1 LDFFLFIYLFNHFW
15 IMFIT
20 AYNYTDLSEKV
31 VQEEVSEEV
40 LIEPSDAYTIRE
52 LIYRLAMGMP
62 VSSGPNSGE
71 YPDKDQ
77 DFDDDLP
84 TERGDFDLADYAQ
97 MSEELRSRYQVKVEQ
112 KKELEKSKEEP
123 EAEPASTSD

>member
-1 LDFFLFIYLFNHFW
+1 
-15 IMFIT
+15 MFIT

-71 YPDKDQ
+71 YPDEDQ

-97 MSEELRSRYQVKVEQ
+97 MSEELRSRYQVRVEQ

-123 EAEPASTSD
+123 EAEPESTSD

>member
-1 LDFFLFIYLFNHFW
+1 
-15 IMFIT
+15 MFIT
-20 AYNYTDLSEKV
+20 AYNYIDLPSEV
-31 VQEEVSEEV
+31 IQEEVSEELLV
-40 LIEPSDAYTIRE
+40 EPSDAYTIRE

-97 MSEELRSRYQVKVEQ
+97 MSEELRSKYQVKVEQ
-112 KKELEKSKEEP
+112 KKDSEEPKEEP
-123 EAEPASTSD
+123 KAKPASTSD

>member
-1 LDFFLFIYLFNHFW
+1 
-15 IMFIT
+15 MFIT
-20 AYNYTDLSEKV
+20 AYNYSDLPEKV

-40 LIEPSDAYTIRE
+40 LVEPSDAYTIRE

-62 VSSGPNSGE
+62 VPSGPNSGE

-97 MSEELRSRYQVKVEQ
+97 MSEDLRSRYQVKVEE
-112 KKELEKSKEEP
+112 KKEPEKLKEEP
-123 EAEPASTSD
+123 KAEPASTSE

>member
-1 LDFFLFIYLFNHFW
+1 
-15 IMFIT
+15 MFIT
-20 AYNYTDLSEKV
+20 PYNYTDLPEKV

-40 LIEPSDAYTIRE
+40 LVEPSDAYTIRE
-52 LIYRLAMGMP
+52 LIYRLAMGMSVP
-62 VSSGPNSGE
+62 SGPNSGE

-97 MSEELRSRYQVKVEQ
+97 MSEELRSKYQVKIQE
-112 KKELEKSKEEP
+112 KKESEKLKEESKT
-123 EAEPASTSD
+123 EPASTSEQSS

>member
-1 LDFFLFIYLFNHFW
+1 
-15 IMFIT
+15 MFIT
-20 AYNYTDLSEKV
+20 SYNYTDLSEKV
-31 VQEEVSEEV
+31 VQEEVSEEILV
-40 LIEPSDAYTIRE
+40 EPSDAYTIRE

-62 VSSGPNSGE
+62 VPSGPNSGE

-97 MSEELRSRYQVKVEQ
+97 MTEELRSKYQVKVQE
-112 KKELEKSKEEP
+112 KKESEKSKGEP
-123 EAEPASTSD
+123 KAEPASTSDQSS

>member
-1 LDFFLFIYLFNHFW
+1 
-15 IMFIT
+15 MFIT

-52 LIYRLAMGMP
+52 LIYRLAMGMA

-71 YPDKDQ
+71 YPDEDQ

-112 KKELEKSKEEP
+112 KKELEKSKEES
-123 EAEPASTSD
+123 EDESASTSD

>member
-1 LDFFLFIYLFNHFW
+1 
-15 IMFIT
+15 MFIT
-20 AYNYTDLSEKV
+20 AYNYADLPLEVIQEK
-31 VQEEVSEEV
+31 VSEEL

-62 VSSGPNSGE
+62 VSSGPHSGE

-97 MSEELRSRYQVKVEQ
+97 MSEDLRSKYQVKVEE
-112 KKELEKSKEEP
+112 KKVSEKSKEEP
-123 EAEPASTSD
+123 KAEPASTSE

>member
-1 LDFFLFIYLFNHFW
+1 
-15 IMFIT
+15 MFIT
-20 AYNYTDLSEKV
+20 AYNYTNLSDEV
-31 VQEEVSEEV
+31 VQEQVSEELLV
-40 LIEPSDAYTIRE
+40 EPSDSYTIRE

-62 VSSGPNSGE
+62 VSSGPHSGE

-97 MSEELRSRYQVKVEQ
+97 MSEELRSKYLVKDEE
-112 KKELEKSKEEP
+112 KKEFEKPEEEP
-123 EAEPASTSD
+123 KAELASTSEQSS

>member
-1 LDFFLFIYLFNHFW
+1 
-15 IMFIT
+15 MFIT
-20 AYNYTDLSEKV
+20 AYNYTDLSDKV
-31 VQEEVSEEV
+31 VQEEVSEELLV
-40 LIEPSDAYTIRE
+40 EPSEAYTIRE

-77 DFDDDLP
+77 DFDDYLP

-97 MSEELRSRYQVKVEQ
+97 MSEELRTKYQVKIE
-112 KKELEKSKEEP
+112 KKKMAEEPKEEP
-123 EAEPASTSD
+123 KAEPASTSEQSS

>member
-1 LDFFLFIYLFNHFW
+1 
-15 IMFIT
+15 MFIT
-20 AYNYTDLSEKV
+20 AYNYHNLSSEV
-31 VQEEVSEEV
+31 IQEEVSDE
-40 LIEPSDAYTIRE
+40 LIVEPSDSYTIRE

-62 VSSGPNSGE
+62 VSSGVRSGE

-97 MSEELRSRYQVKVEQ
+97 MTEELRSKYQIKVEE
-112 KKELEKSKEEP
+112 KKEPEKPKEEP
-123 EAEPASTSD
+123 KAEPASTSEQSS

>member
-1 LDFFLFIYLFNHFW
+1 
-15 IMFIT
+15 MFIT
-20 AYNYTDLSEKV
+20 AYNYHNLSSEV
-31 VQEEVSEEV
+31 IQEEVSDELMV
-40 LIEPSDAYTIRE
+40 EPSDSYTIRE

-62 VSSGPNSGE
+62 VSSGVRSGE

-97 MSEELRSRYQVKVEQ
+97 MSEELRSKYQVKVEE
-112 KKELEKSKEEP
+112 KKEPEKPKEKPKEEP
-123 EAEPASTSD
+123 KAEPASTSEQSS

>member
-1 LDFFLFIYLFNHFW
+1 
-15 IMFIT
+15 MFIT
-20 AYNYTDLSEKV
+20 AYNYTDLPKKM

-40 LIEPSDAYTIRE
+40 LVEPSDAYTIRE

-97 MSEELRSRYQVKVEQ
+97 MSEELRSKYQVKVEE
-112 KKELEKSKEEP
+112 KKEPEKPKEELK
-123 EAEPASTSD
+123 AEPASTSDQSS

>member
-1 LDFFLFIYLFNHFW
+1 
-15 IMFIT
+15 MFIT
-20 AYNYTDLSEKV
+20 SYNYINLPSEV
-31 VQEEVSEEV
+31 IQEEVSEEMLV
-40 LIEPSDAYTIRE
+40 EPSDAYTIRE

-62 VSSGPNSGE
+62 VSSGPNSGD

-97 MSEELRSRYQVKVEQ
+97 MSEELRSKYQVKVQE
-112 KKELEKSKEEP
+112 KKEPEEP
-123 EAEPASTSD
+123 KEKPKAEPASTSDQSS

>member
-1 LDFFLFIYLFNHFW
+1 
-15 IMFIT
+15 MFIT
-20 AYNYTDLSEKV
+20 AYNYTDLPDEV
-31 VQEEVSEEV
+31 VQEEVSEELLV
-40 LIEPSDAYTIRE
+40 EPSESYTIRE

-97 MSEELRSRYQVKVEQ
+97 MSEELRAKYQIKVEK
-112 KKELEKSKEEP
+112 KKETEEPKKEP
-123 EAEPASTSD
+123 EAEPASTSEQSS

>member
-1 LDFFLFIYLFNHFW
+1 
-15 IMFIT
+15 MFIT
-20 AYNYTDLSEKV
+20 AYNYINLSSEV
-31 VQEEVSEEV
+31 IQEEVSEELLV
-40 LIEPSDAYTIRE
+40 EPSDAYTIRE

-62 VSSGPNSGE
+62 VSSGPNSGD

-97 MSEELRSRYQVKVEQ
+97 MSEELRSKYQVKVQ
-112 KKELEKSKEEP
+112 KKKEFEKLEEEPKEEP
-123 EAEPASTSD
+123 KVEPASTSD

>member
-1 LDFFLFIYLFNHFW
+1 
-15 IMFIT
+15 MFIT
-20 AYNYTDLSEKV
+20 AYNYAELSSKV
-31 VQEEVSEEV
+31 VQEDVSDEL

-62 VSSGPNSGE
+62 VPSGPHSGE

-77 DFDDDLP
+77 NFDDDLP

-97 MSEELRSRYQVKVEQ
+97 MSEELRSKYQVKVEE
-112 KKELEKSKEEP
+112 KKEPEKSKEEP
-123 EAEPASTSD
+123 KAEPASTSE

>member
-1 LDFFLFIYLFNHFW
+1 
-15 IMFIT
+15 MFIT
-20 AYNYTDLSEKV
+20 AYNYNNLSEKV

-40 LIEPSDAYTIRE
+40 LVEPSDAYTIRE

-62 VSSGPNSGE
+62 VSSGVRSGE

-97 MSEELRSRYQVKVEQ
+97 MSEELRSKYQVKVEK
-112 KKELEKSKEEP
+112 KKEPEEP
-123 EAEPASTSD
+123 KKEPKVEPASTSD

>member
-1 LDFFLFIYLFNHFW
+1 
-15 IMFIT
+15 MFIT
-20 AYNYTDLSEKV
+20 AYNYTDLPEQV
-31 VQEEVSEEV
+31 VQEEVSEEMLV
-40 LIEPSDAYTIRE
+40 EPSGAYTIRE

-77 DFDDDLP
+77 DFDDDLL

-97 MSEELRSRYQVKVEQ
+97 MSEELRSKYQVKVQE
-112 KKELEKSKEEP
+112 KKEPEEP
-123 EAEPASTSD
+123 KEGPKAEPASTSDQSS

>member
-1 LDFFLFIYLFNHFW
+1 
-15 IMFIT
+15 MFIT
-20 AYNYTDLSEKV
+20 AYNYHNLPLEVIQEKV
-31 VQEEVSEEV
+31 SDE
-40 LIEPSDAYTIRE
+40 LIVEPSDSYTIRE

-62 VSSGPNSGE
+62 VSSGVRNGE

-97 MSEELRSRYQVKVEQ
+97 MSEELRSKYQVKVEE
-112 KKELEKSKEEP
+112 KKEPEKSKEEP
-123 EAEPASTSD
+123 KAEPASTSEQSS

>member
-1 LDFFLFIYLFNHFW
+1 
-15 IMFIT
+15 MFIT
-20 AYNYTDLSEKV
+20 AYNYTNLPSEV
-31 VQEEVSEEV
+31 IQEEVSGGSLV
-40 LIEPSDAYTIRE
+40 EPSDAYTIRE

-62 VSSGPNSGE
+62 VSTGPNSGE

-97 MSEELRSRYQVKVEQ
+97 MSEELRSKYQVKIQE
-112 KKELEKSKEEP
+112 KKELEESEEEP
-123 EAEPASTSD
+123 KEDPKAKLVSTSEQSS

>member
-1 LDFFLFIYLFNHFW
+1 
-15 IMFIT
+15 MFIT
-20 AYNYTDLSEKV
+20 AYNYDELSLEV
-31 VQEEVSEEV
+31 IQEEVSEEL

-97 MSEELRSRYQVKVEQ
+97 MSEELRSKYQVKIEE
-112 KKELEKSKEEP
+112 KKASGKPKDEP
-123 EAEPASTSD
+123 KAEPASTPE

>member
-1 LDFFLFIYLFNHFW
+1 
-15 IMFIT
+15 MFIT

-40 LIEPSDAYTIRE
+40 LVEPSDAYTIRE

-62 VSSGPNSGE
+62 VPSGPNSGE

-97 MSEELRSRYQVKVEQ
+97 MSEELRSRYQVKVQE
-112 KKELEKSKEEP
+112 KKELEKPKEEP
-123 EAEPASTSD
+123 KAEPVSTSEQSS

>member
-1 LDFFLFIYLFNHFW
+1 
-15 IMFIT
+15 MFIT
-20 AYNYTDLSEKV
+20 AYNYHNLPSEV
-31 VQEEVSEEV
+31 IQEEVSDE
-40 LIEPSDAYTIRE
+40 LIVEPSDSYTIRE

-62 VSSGPNSGE
+62 VSSGVRSGE

-97 MSEELRSRYQVKVEQ
+97 MNEELRSKYQVKVEE
-112 KKELEKSKEEP
+112 KKESEKPKEELTEEP
-123 EAEPASTSD
+123 KAELASTSEQSS

>member
-1 LDFFLFIYLFNHFW
+1 
-15 IMFIT
+15 MFIT
-20 AYNYTDLSEKV
+20 AYNYYNLPSEV
-31 VQEEVSEEV
+31 IQEEVSDE
-40 LIEPSDAYTIRE
+40 LIVEPSDSYTIRE

-62 VSSGPNSGE
+62 VSSGVRSGE

-97 MSEELRSRYQVKVEQ
+97 MTEELRSKYQVKVQE
-112 KKELEKSKEEP
+112 KKDSEKPKEEP
-123 EAEPASTSD
+123 EAEPASTSEQSS

>member
-1 LDFFLFIYLFNHFW
+1 
-15 IMFIT
+15 MFIT
-20 AYNYTDLSEKV
+20 AYNYNDLPEKV
-31 VQEEVSEEV
+31 VQEEVSEEMLV
-40 LIEPSDAYTIRE
+40 EPSDAYTIRE

-97 MSEELRSRYQVKVEQ
+97 MSEELRSKYQLKVQE
-112 KKELEKSKEEP
+112 KKEPEEPKEELK
-123 EAEPASTSD
+123 AEPASTSDQSS

>member
-1 LDFFLFIYLFNHFW
+1 
-15 IMFIT
+15 MFIT
-20 AYNYTDLSEKV
+20 AYNYNNLPLEV
-31 VQEEVSEEV
+31 VQEKVSDEV

-62 VSSGPNSGE
+62 VPSGLHSGE

-97 MSEELRSRYQVKVEQ
+97 MTEKLRSKYQLKVEPKKDVEKPKEEL
-112 KKELEKSKEEP
+112 KEEP
-123 EAEPASTSD
+123 KAEPASTSDQSS

>member
-1 LDFFLFIYLFNHFW
+1 MFEFFVVNFLAFSCVCLLPLIIYP
-15 IMFIT
+15 
-20 AYNYTDLSEKV
+20 DLPSEV
-31 VQEEVSEEV
+31 IQEEVSEELLV
-40 LIEPSDAYTIRE
+40 EPSDAYTIRE

-97 MSEELRSRYQVKVEQ
+97 MSEEFRSKYQVKIQE
-112 KKELEKSKEEP
+112 KKEPEKPKEEP
-123 EAEPASTSD
+123 KVEPASTSE

>member
-1 LDFFLFIYLFNHFW
+1 
-15 IMFIT
+15 MFIT
-20 AYNYTDLSEKV
+20 AYNYHNLPSEV
-31 VQEEVSEEV
+31 IQEEVSDE
-40 LIEPSDAYTIRE
+40 LIVEPSDSYTIRE

-62 VSSGPNSGE
+62 VSSGARSGE

-97 MSEELRSRYQVKVEQ
+97 MSEELRSKYQVKVEE
-112 KKELEKSKEEP
+112 KKEPEKPKEKPKEEP
-123 EAEPASTSD
+123 KAEPASTSEQSS

>member
-1 LDFFLFIYLFNHFW
+1 
-15 IMFIT
+15 MFIT
-20 AYNYTDLSEKV
+20 AYNYTDLSDKV
-31 VQEEVSEEV
+31 VQEEVSEELLV
-40 LIEPSDAYTIRE
+40 EPSEAYTIRE

-97 MSEELRSRYQVKVEQ
+97 MSEELRAKYQVKVE
-112 KKELEKSKEEP
+112 KKKVTEEPKEEP
-123 EAEPASTSD
+123 KAEPASTPEQSS